1 MNSLLNTPTFPA
13 RRDLLLPPQS
23 APTLPNDLFFM
34 LMDELAFGLIVLGA
48 NARVLLCNQ
57 AARDELDRARVLGER
72 DHHLYARTQDGS
84 KQLRA
89 ALDEVQHGKR
99 SLLHLVSEGALVS
112 LVASP
117 PPAEYEATQATA
129 ILLFAKPAVCEP
141 ISLALFCRCH
151 KLTKTEE
158 QVLGI
163 LCLGFSTPEIATQM
177 HVAVSTVRSHVR
189 SLCAKT
195 GACGVRSLV
204 NLVAVLPPVA
214 AGQRLAPVH

>member
-1 MNSLLNTPTFPA
+1 MNTLLNTTTFPS
-13 RRDLLLPPQS
+13 RRDPLVPPQS
-23 APTLPNDLFFM
+23 TSALPADLFLM
-34 LMDELAFGLIVLGA
+34 LMDELAFGLVVLGA

-57 AARDELDRARVLGER
+57 AARDELDRCRVLGER
-72 DHHLYARTQDGS
+72 EHHLYARTQDGS
-84 KQLRA
+84 KQLRS
-89 ALDEVQHGKR
+89 ALDEVQRGQR
-99 SLLHLVSEGALVS
+99 SLLHLVSEGAMVS

-158 QVLGI
+158 HVLGI
-163 LCLGFSTPEIATQM
+163 LCLGYSTPEIATQM
-177 HVAVSTVRSHVR
+177 RVAVSTVRSHVR

-195 GACGVRSLV
+195 GTSGVRSLV

>member
-1 MNSLLNTPTFPA
+1 MNTLLNTTTFPT
-13 RRDLLLPPQS
+13 RRDSL
-23 APTLPNDLFFM
+23 APTPPNSALPNDLFLM
-34 LMDELAFGLIVLGA
+34 LMDELAFGLVVLGA

-57 AARDELDRARVLGER
+57 AARNELDRCRVLGER
-72 DHHLYARTQDGS
+72 EHHLYARTQDGS
-84 KQLRA
+84 KQLRS
-89 ALDEVQHGKR
+89 ALDEVHRGQR
-99 SLLHLVSEGALVS
+99 SLLHLVSDGAMVS

-117 PPAEYEATQATA
+117 PPTEYEATQATA

-151 KLTKTEE
+151 KLTRTEE
-158 QVLGI
+158 HVLGI
-163 LCLGFSTPEIATQM
+163 LCLGYSTPEIATQM
-177 HVAVSTVRSHVR
+177 QVAVSTVRSHVR

>member
-34 LMDELAFGLIVLGA
+34 LMDELAFGLVVLGA

-57 AARDELDRARVLGER
+57 AARDELDRCRVLGER
-72 DHHLYARTQDGS
+72 EHHLYARTQEGS
-84 KQLRA
+84 KQLRF
-89 ALDEVQHGKR
+89 ALDEVQRGQR
-99 SLLHLVSEGALVS
+99 SLLHLVNDGAMVS

-117 PPAEYEATQATA
+117 PPAEYEAAQATA

-158 QVLGI
+158 HVLGI
-163 LCLGFSTPEIATQM
+163 LCLGYSTPEIATQM
-177 HVAVSTVRSHVR
+177 SVAVSTVRSHVR

-195 GACGVRSLV
+195 GTSGVRSLV